1 MVILRFAIPLLA
13 TIVIELAVLLFLR
26 ERRKK
31 VLLGSVGLNVLT
43 NVPLNLY
50 YAHVCSGWTTMVV
63 GEIVVVLVEA
73 FGYWWLIR
81 DVQRAL
87 VYSLLCNAVSF
98 LIGELFFI
106 IYLFWE
112 L

>member
-1 MVILRFAIPLLA
+1 
-13 TIVIELAVLLFLR
+13 
-26 ERRKK
+26 
-31 VLLGSVGLNVLT
+31 
-43 NVPLNLY
+43 
-50 YAHVCSGWTTMVV
+50 MVV
-63 GEIVVVLVEA
+63 GEIVVVLVEV

-87 VYSLLCNAVSF
+87 VYSLLCNAISF